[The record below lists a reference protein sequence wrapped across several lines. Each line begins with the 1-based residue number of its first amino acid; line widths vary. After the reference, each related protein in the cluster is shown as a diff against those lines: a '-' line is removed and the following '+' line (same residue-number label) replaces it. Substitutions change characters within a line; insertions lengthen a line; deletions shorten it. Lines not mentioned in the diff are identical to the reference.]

1 MRTFEILILATI
13 LLRLII
19 LFFRPSKRRLWMDW
33 VPSLAML
40 LILIHFVL
48 EGYRWQMEFAYV
60 LAGLLFILSLPRI
73 MPSACTVARPPSRKW
88 RAFGIVGT
96 VLGILCFSYAIEL
109 APPGQIVPAYGL
121 ALLLLV
127 LSVPQI
133 RPGTRTAAKPPSR
146 KRRAFRIVGVV
157 LGLLFLMYAAGLPAV
172 LPVFRLPEPTGQYP
186 VGTMYLHVV
195 DRTRPETFTPDESDC
210 RELMIQ
216 VWYPA
221 QPQSGAKR
229 APYLENANLASPVLA
244 EFAQAF
250 SPTSRRLPSCIVE
263 HLSLVQTHAYL
274 DAPISSAQSSYPV
287 LLFSHGYLSLLGQNT
302 VLMEE
307 LASHG
312 YIIFSVGHTYEDAVT
327 VFPDGR
333 IIPADS
339 TQLEYSAVKKPGWV
353 LNFSVRLRTWID
365 DMHFVM
371 DELQTI
377 NTGQGDSIFAG
388 KLDMAR
394 LGVFGM
400 SFGGQTAFETFAAD
414 DRCKAGISLD
424 GGGAIQ
430 RRLSKPF
437 FFFFSEEN
445 RGDVPLY
452 LGAGDLGHVALVEGT
467 THIDFMDFSLF
478 SPVLKLGFLRR
489 IGGQRMCGILNA
501 YTLAFFDKYL
511 KGKDV
516 HPLDGPSPAYPE
528 VKFPSS
534 TTEDVIVTK
543 YLTVLSKKQA
553 IDDLDYL
560 TEKIKTKHPNPFKH
574 ITEREFDLQLQ
585 KTKTGLPEEIN
596 RKDFALLIAELLA
609 LIGDWCTTLKDF
621 PDFGTFIH
629 SGGKI
634 FPLRLRYEND
644 GMTVISWPK
653 EIKPQHLKAGDRLI
667 AINGTPMKSL
677 LKRYHKYISGQTEEQ
692 KNWMLEKRLPE
703 LIWLTEGVSE
713 SFKLT
718 LMDSKDHKYTE
729 IISAVAG
736 GPSRNRTTSKTGEL
750 FTYEFYL
757 DGKVCL
763 FKAKAFWLSRFIDYN
778 ERLASCIH
786 QMKQK
791 DTSVFIFDLR
801 GYGGGDWRFTWE
813 LLSRTVPKPIKN
825 WQDTIKPKRDTWEG
839 HLVLLCDR
847 WTQSVYPA
855 VIVKDSNV
863 GIIAGEETGGR
874 ACSRDRVGS
883 YRLPNSGLCC
893 RLLLFTNKY
902 YKRPAGFDDGRGV
915 LSDLPLDVT
924 LEDNI
929 LVEKIYDHVKKMSRS
944 ATDRAN

>member
-1 MRTFEILILATI
+1 MRTFEILVLTTI
-13 LLRLII
+13 LVRLIG
-19 LFFRPSKRRLWMDW
+19 LFFPPAKRPRWMDW
-33 VPSLAML
+33 LPSLAML

-48 EGYRWQMEFAYV
+48 EGYRWQMESAYV
-60 LAGLLFILSLPRI
+60 LAGLLFVLSLPRI
-73 MPSACTVARPPSRKW
+73 MPTSGTVDKQSSRKW
-88 RAFGIVGT
+88 ILFGIVGT
-96 VLGILCFSYAIEL
+96 VLGTLCFVYAVEF
-109 APPGQIVPAYGL
+109 APRQIVPVYGL
-121 ALLLLV
+121 ALLLFV
-127 LSVPQI
+127 LSVPRI
-133 RPGTRTAAKPPSR
+133 RPSVRAEVKPPSR
-146 KRRAFRIVGVV
+146 RWRAFRIVGVV
-157 LGLLFLMYAAGLPAV
+157 LGLLFFGLAAGLPAV
-172 LPVFRLPEPTGQYP
+172 LPVFRLPEPTGPYL
-186 VGTMYLHVV
+186 VGTTHLHLV
-195 DRTRPETFTPDESDC
+195 DRTRPETFTPDKSDC

-221 QPQSGAKR
+221 EPQRGA
-229 APYLENANLASPVLA
+229 ATACYLENADLASPVFA

-250 SPTSRRLPSCIVE
+250 SPTGRRLPSWALE
-263 HLSLVQTHAYL
+263 HLSLVQTHAHL
-274 DAPISSAQSSYPV
+274 DAPVSRAQSSYPV

-302 VLMEE
+302 VQMEE

-339 TQLEYSAVKKPGWV
+339 TQLEHIAVKRPGAV
-353 LNFSVRLRTWID
+353 LNGHVRLRTWRD
-365 DMHFVM
+365 DMRFVM
-371 DELQTI
+371 DELERI
-377 NTGQGDSIFAG
+377 NAGQGDSVFAG

-445 RGDVPLY
+445 MGHVCLY

-467 THIDFMDFSLF
+467 THIDFTDFSLF
-478 SPVLKLGFLRR
+478 SPVVKLGFLGR
-489 IGGQRMCGILNA
+489 IGGPRICGILNA

-516 HPLDGPSPAYPE
+516 HLLDGPSPDYPE

-534 TTEDVIVTK
+534 STEEPTVVKD
-543 YLTVLSKKQA
+543 LAVLSKKQA
-553 IDDLDYL
+553 IYDLDYL
-560 TEKIKTKHPNPFKH
+560 VEKVKTKHPNPFKR
-574 ITEREFDLQLQ
+574 ITEDEFDLQLQ
-585 KTKTGLPEEIN
+585 KIKTGLSEEID
-596 RKDFALLIAELLA
+596 RKEFSLLIAELLT
-609 LIGDWCTTLKDF
+609 LIGDKCTTLKDF
-621 PDFGTFIH
+621 PDFDAFVCY
-629 SGGKI
+629 GGKM

-653 EIKPQHLKAGDRLI
+653 EIEPQHLKEGDRLI
-667 AINGTPMKSL
+667 AIDGTPMGSL
-677 LKRYHKYISGQTEEQ
+677 LKRYHKYISGQTEEH
-692 KNWMLEKRLPE
+692 KNWMLQKHLRQFT
-703 LIWLTEGVSE
+703 WLTEGE
-713 SFKLT
+713 RETFKLT
-718 LMDSKDHKYTE
+718 LMDSRGQKYTE
-729 IISAVAG
+729 TISAVAA
-736 GPSRNRTTSKTGEL
+736 GPSRSPTTSGTREP

-757 DGKVCL
+757 NGKVCL
-763 FKAKAFWLSRFIDYN
+763 FKAKAFSLSRFIDYK
-778 ERLASCIH
+778 EKLASCIH

-791 DTSVFIFDLR
+791 NTLVFIFDLR
-801 GYGGGDWRFTWE
+801 GYGGGHWRFTWE

-825 WQDTIKPKRDTWEG
+825 WQDTITPQSDAWDG
-839 HLVLLCDR
+839 HLVLLGDR

-874 ACSRDRVGS
+874 ACSRDSVGT
-883 YRLPNSGLCC
+883 YRLPNSGLWC
-893 RLLLFTNKY
+893 RLLLSSRY

-915 LSDLPLDVT
+915 LPDLPLDVT
-924 LEDNI
+924 LPDTVLAEQ
-929 LVEKIYDHVKKMSRS
+929 IYNHIEHIDKR
-944 ATDRAN
+944 